1 MNGPAMAHVLPV
13 VRSGTADDRLAEL
26 FEDHHDRL
34 FRLARRLTLRRDDAL
49 DLVQETFLRVA
60 RRPSSIPTG
69 SADEEAWLVRI
80 LINIQRDCWRRAVVR
95 ERHDAVRHSV
105 ASTDSPEAALV
116 ARATI
121 WRAIDVLPPRRRAV
135 LVLYELEERS
145 TAEIAGLL
153 GITRMTVRWHLS
165 KGRRDLARALRSDT
179 GGINENR

>member
-80 LINIQRDCWRRAVVR
+80 LMNIQRDCRRRAVVR
-95 ERHDAVRHSV
+95 ERHDALRYSV

-121 WRAIDVLPPRRRAV
+121 WRALDVLPPRRRAV

-145 TAEIAGLL
+145 TAEIAGLF
-153 GITRMTVRWHLS
+153 GITRMTVRWHVS
-165 KGRRDLARALRSDT
+165 KARRDLARALRSGT
-179 GGINENR
+179 GGIQ